1 MKDIKNLSKN
11 ELKRYKKNLEK
22 IYSEE
27 IDDIYKGAI
36 YQIDLDDNHIHF
48 TGNQEA
54 DNNKIF
60 KDSNINEILEH
71 ASFKKVKDVIYY
83 KSKFSNGGHY
93 EAVRELITRC
103 ELPSVIIHSNSSYK
117 MFNKI
122 VSNDTIIPV
131 FFYDNECYIDE
142 YDIMYYIRSGT
153 RAKSKDL
160 EEYMEY
166 NLNPD
171 NYKVNSEYFDARSEL
186 EKKLVSIYKK
196 AEEDYFKFMESR
208 DYSEEYKMK
217 RLKEKYKKYF

>member
-1 MKDIKNLSKN
+1 MQVL
-11 ELKRYKKNLEK
+11 
-22 IYSEE
+22 
-27 IDDIYKGAI
+27 
-36 YQIDLDDNHIHF
+36 
-48 TGNQEA
+48 
-54 DNNKIF
+54 
-60 KDSNINEILEH
+60 
-71 ASFKKVKDVIYY
+71 KKVKDVIYY
-83 KSKFSNGGHY
+83 KSKFSNGGRY

-153 RAKSKDL
+153 RVKSKDL

-166 NLNPD
+166 NLNPK

-196 AEEDYFKFMESR
+196 AEEDYFKFIESR